1 MEIGTM
7 SIPNEL
13 KDKDFDWFKKYYDLT
28 IKGNV
33 NESAEEVYLLLGGKL
48 PTKQAKKVEI
58 SK

>member
-7 SIPNEL
+7 SLPKSLTDNGFE
-13 KDKDFDWFKKYYDLT
+13 WFKKYYDLT
-28 IKGNV
+28 IKGKV
-33 NESAEEVYLLLGGKL
+33 EESAEEVYLLLGGKL